1 MRSRLAWVAGGV
13 GVGAALVYR
22 LFRRTPL
29 PGPTIETADVRADE
43 LRSRIAE
50 SRALVDER
58 EEFEAGETP
67 VDLAEPAEP
76 AEPVD
81 ERRRHVHERGQSAV
95 ERMRKSVEP

>member
-22 LFRRTPL
+22 WFRRPPL
-29 PGPTIETADVRADE
+29 PAPTIETADPRAEE

-67 VDLAEPAEP
+67 VDRAEPV
-76 AEPVD
+76 EPVD

-95 ERMRKSVEP
+95 ERMRRSDGS